1 MSATIAC
8 ISGEEIHRQWDA
20 GRIEGER
27 LGPRATPFGDSG
39 EIFLAHAD
47 DVSYYLL
54 PRHGK
59 GLNKT
64 SPARVPDRANIY
76 ALKDLGVECIL
87 GWGPGGAITHNIAVG
102 DLVILSDLIDST
114 YLRQQ
119 TFFEDSPLGY
129 VRQFPVFCPQL
140 RRVIGEVLCDMKLVH
155 HPAATAVVREGPR
168 LETPAEVRMYST
180 VGAQVV
186 THAFVPEMFLA
197 KELQMCY
204 AAICYVVNFAEAGI
218 RHRPFA
224 AGSLF
229 GPLSDKSD
237 GERLAG
243 IVSAQEQIVRQV
255 ALAIE
260 GDRDQCECDQAM
272 AGNIREFD
280 LSPDWHNWFPISP

>member
-59 GLNKT
+59 GLGKT

-76 ALKDLGVECIL
+76 ALKDLGVECVL

-129 VRQFPVFCPQL
+129 VRQFPVFCPQI
-140 RRVIGEVLCDMKLVH
+140 RQVIGEVLCDMKLVH
-155 HPAATAVVREGPR
+155 HPAGTAVVREGPR

-186 THAFVPEMFLA
+186 SHVFVPEIFLA

-204 AAICYVVNFAEAGI
+204 AAICYVVNFAESGS

-229 GPLSDKSD
+229 GPLSNKSD
-237 GERLAG
+237 SERLAG
-243 IVSAQEQIVRQV
+243 IVGAQEQIVRQI
-255 ALAIE
+255 ALALE
-260 GDRDQCECDQAM
+260 GDRPQCECAQSM
-272 AGNIREFD
+272 AGNIRQFD
-280 LSPDWHNWFPISP
+280 LSPDWHNWFSDSP